1 MSSLSARI
9 VSLAFELS
17 YDELESLMSA
27 ERIASR
33 GKPVLADL
41 PDVLREKLSELEG
54 RRSRVKYLLSGLN
67 ALAFNLMEWEYWAD
81 AELVLSTLV
90 RLSLTNNQAFFLSD
104 ARSRQA
110 VCLKLLGRIR
120 ELESM
125 RDQIPA
131 GTRFWMQNKFW
142 YVDDL

>member
-1 MSSLSARI
+1 
-9 VSLAFELS
+9 
-17 YDELESLMSA
+17 MSA